1 MGIVLVHADFLKTFM
16 RICKGCELLDL
27 LNKLNDTQRKT
38 IKKQQQAIKTLS
50 ENRQLKIE
58 FVQN

>member
-1 MGIVLVHADFLKTFM
+1 M

-38 IKKQQQAIKTLS
+38 IKVNLWSLDSWRDNAAYRARAATVNLETLW
-50 ENRQLKIE
+50 R
-58 FVQN
+58 